1 MKRFFI
7 TLITVL
13 TFVSCE
19 GLLEPTI
26 TQSDVVGTWNFY
38 TSKGSWYGNITIT
51 KYGDC
56 SVKYLGHNL
65 WKYEEDEYWYENGTF
80 KISGNK
86 VIIDIPSWNS
96 GTFKII
102 ASPKKS
108 NRYLINPDINGTTVG
123 MADALIQKDEISS
136 ALEFVAGSA
145 NW

>member
-7 TLITVL
+7 ALITAL
-13 TFVSCE
+13 TLVSCE

-38 TSKGSWYGNITIT
+38 TSEASWYGNITIT
-51 KYGDC
+51 KDGNC
-56 SVKYLGHNL
+56 SVTYLGFGYYKFEEDKY
-65 WKYEEDEYWYENGTF
+65 KYESGTF
-80 KISGNK
+80 EISGNK
-86 VIIDIPSWNS
+86 VIIDIPSWKS

-102 ASPKKS
+102 ASRKNS

-123 MADALIQKDEISS
+123 MADALIQKDEIS
-136 ALEFVAGSA
+136 ATEFLLGSA